1 MPPILVRRFGA
12 QLSKVARTAYDFLYF
27 ILSIR
32 RWRSML
38 HSYNKLKLTFLA
50 LIVIIVLC
58 ILDTNHNMISIDAVV
73 FKIEFSK

>member
-1 MPPILVRRFGA
+1 
-12 QLSKVARTAYDFLYF
+12 
-27 ILSIR
+27 
-32 RWRSML
+32 ML